1 MYKRKPYWPTEPPAE
16 IDIIAEKEAINPDFI
31 LNFSLLECADKIT
44 SGGPCHLFPNSSFL
58 KRPTTKPARAGKKST
73 NKKKSFFKT
82 SSGLFTVIFF
92 FLIIE
97 VRKSISS
104 RKQKTPNEVILPIR
118 LPTKSVEKI
127 IFSRFSQDFPYY
139 LVRVCSLDQF

>member
-1 MYKRKPYWPTEPPAE
+1 M
-16 IDIIAEKEAINPDFI
+16 
-31 LNFSLLECADKIT
+31 
-44 SGGPCHLFPNSSFL
+44 
-58 KRPTTKPARAGKKST
+58 
-73 NKKKSFFKT
+73 
-82 SSGLFTVIFF
+82 VMFF

-127 IFSRFSQDFPYY
+127 VFRIIYS
-139 LVRVCSLDQF
+139 